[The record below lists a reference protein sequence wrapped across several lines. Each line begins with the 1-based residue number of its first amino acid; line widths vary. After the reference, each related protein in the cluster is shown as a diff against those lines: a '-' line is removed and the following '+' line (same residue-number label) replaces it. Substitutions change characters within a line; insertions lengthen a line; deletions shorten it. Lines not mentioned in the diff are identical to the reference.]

1 MTDHDVATRFADAMA
16 GGDVEVGIGL
26 LAPDVVFHSP
36 VVHRPYEGREAV
48 AAILRAVSVV
58 FEDFSYAERYDAP
71 GGHVLAFNARVG
83 DRRDG
88 AALLRRNRAPGAHGR
103 RPGGVRRAV
112 VRGSVRGG
120 TCVQQTVVPEDSAS
134 DSSAQRLC
142 VSHCC

>member
-83 DRRDG
+83 DRQLEGVDIIRTGADG
-88 AALLRRNRAPGAHGR
+88 LIADFTVMVRPYSAATALREHMAAALAG
-103 RPGGVRRAV
+103 
-112 VRGSVRGG
+112 
-120 TCVQQTVVPEDSAS
+120 
-134 DSSAQRLC
+134 
-142 VSHCC
+142 